1 MQRQDK
7 TLTAPDTRQINV
19 VKCEFIFA
27 GTAKQFIF
35 KMAEL
40 PSLKKTLNNPRDI
53 FTQLD
58 IKHCLSE
65 SLLSLWHVKVK
76 SLFLW
81 LSHSPSQSVFPLSP
95 LSPVSILR
103 SLGINL
109 SWSALVFVWARRAPE
124 PDTHGAVMFRAAW
137 AEGREGRDLARD
149 YYQENYG
156 SAIK

>member
-19 VKCEFIFA
+19 VKCEFILA
-27 GTAKQFIF
+27 ETMKQFIL
-35 KMAEL
+35 KVAEL

-65 SLLSLWHVKVK
+65 SLLSLWDVKVK

-81 LSHSPSQSVFPLSP
+81 LSHSPSHSVFS

-109 SWSALVFVWARRAPE
+109 SWSALVFVGARRAPE

-149 YYQENYG
+149 YYQKIMG
-156 SAIK
+156 QQ